1 MTERRKET
9 DGRVFSPPI
18 LTLSHLSLLSTKAY
32 SQSQVKTWAAK
43 NALSFVCSRVV
54 RISDFKEVFVIEK
67 DAKRH
72 LKFLKKRKKQL
83 EKKLNDLASSKTL
96 ATDNARINF
105 IFSFVRISS
114 VYPVLV

>member
-1 MTERRKET
+1 MFASDKTFNLK
-9 DGRVFSPPI
+9 G
-18 LTLSHLSLLSTKAY
+18 LLKGFYFHIS
-32 SQSQVKTWAAK
+32 
-43 NALSFVCSRVV
+43 NFDAL
-54 RISDFKEVFVIEK
+54 ISDFKEVFVIEK

-114 VYPVLV
+114 VYHVLV